1 MIVGTLGM
9 VKEGLQ
15 RAVLLERV
23 VKVEFCSCCNYCRGY
38 SQLKMVNKVFFF
50 FNCSLIFLQVKSQ
63 TPTL

>member
-15 RAVLLERV
+15 RAVLLERG
-23 VKVEFCSCCNYCRGY
+23 VKVAFCSCCNYCRGY

-50 FNCSLIFLQVKSQ
+50 NCSLIFLQVKSQ
-63 TPTL
+63 TPKL